1 MPCPLI
7 SLHFWNY
14 FLSESP
20 LSLLLSLILSLS
32 WALLSFALWSSTLT
46 LFPPLTF
53 FFFSLVVI
61 SFISVATLSISVLVS
76 GPASSFLSFHNPPC
90 QSIVTNA
97 CALLCKEIKLS
108 FWKKLISF
116 KTSSIFSYSTWVLSL
131 LTASNLK
138 Q

>member
-1 MPCPLI
+1 MPCPFTP
-7 SLHFWNY
+7 LHVWNY
-14 FLSESP
+14 FLSGSP

-32 WALLSFALWSSTLT
+32 WALLSFALRSSTLT
-46 LFPPLTF
+46 LFPPYNIF
-53 FFFSLVVI
+53 FFLVVI

-97 CALLCKEIKLS
+97 CALLWKEIKLS

-116 KTSSIFSYSTWVLSL
+116 RTASIFSYSTRVLSL
-131 LTASNLK
+131 LTALNLK